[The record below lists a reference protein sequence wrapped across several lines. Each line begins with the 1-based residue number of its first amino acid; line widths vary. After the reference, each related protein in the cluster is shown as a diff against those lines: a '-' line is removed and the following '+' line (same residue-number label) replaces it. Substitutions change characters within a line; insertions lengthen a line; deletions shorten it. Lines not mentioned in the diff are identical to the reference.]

1 MLPVGVCMLQVLGGD
16 DDDDDDDDDDELC
29 PCRSNMLFGISL
41 GKWKQRRVEVNMMIG
56 NLSMLYLVI

>member
-16 DDDDDDDDDDELC
+16 DDVDELC
-29 PCRSNMLFGISL
+29 PCRGNMLFGISL

-56 NLSMLYLVI
+56 NLFTLYLVI